1 MAKFDKVIECLN
13 KGGSAWRGEWCAKG
27 ENKEIVKQIP
37 QTISKEIVPKM
48 TSLPDAI
55 KPKVSTVGNG
65 EIAYHDQ
72 VLQIIFTDD
81 EKTPA
86 SATYF
91 IPTWEDIFAEDWVVL
106 MPAIEY

>member
-27 ENKEIVKQIP
+27 EN
-37 QTISKEIVPKM
+37 KEIVPKM

-106 MPAIEY
+106 MPAVEF

>member
-1 MAKFDKVIECLN
+1 MAKFAQVIECLN
-13 KGGSAWRGEWCAKG
+13 KGGIAQRNEWNAKG
-27 ENKEIVKQIP
+27 ENKKIVKQIP
-37 QTISKEIVPKM
+37 QTISKEVVPNM
-48 TSLPDAI
+48 TSLPNHI
-55 KPKVSTVGNG
+55 KPYVGTVGNG

-91 IPTWEDIFAEDWVVL
+91 IPTWEDIFAEDWIL
-106 MPAIEY
+106 EIPAE